1 MSGIVIRENGLRE
14 HLKWKM
20 HVKLIFRIVKNH
32 EKL

>member
-1 MSGIVIRENGLRE
+1 MNSIVIRENGLRK

-20 HVKLIFRIVKNH
+20 PVKLKNN

>member
-1 MSGIVIRENGLRE
+1 MNSIVIRENGLRK

-20 HVKLIFRIVKNH
+20 HVKLICQIMKNH